1 MNRSV
6 TEQGQYLRAVIAGH
20 GHYFGVP
27 CNGTRLQTFRYRVA
41 RLWHRILCRRS
52 QNAYVKWNR
61 MQRLIERWLPR
72 PHICH
77 PYPNQRLIVT
87 TQGKSR
93 VR

>member
-1 MNRSV
+1 MAADR
-6 TEQGQYLRAVIAGH
+6 TLTG
-20 GHYFGVP
+20 YFDVP
-27 CNGTRLQTFRYRVA
+27 NNGARLLAFRFQVA
-41 RLWHRILCRRS
+41 RLWHRTLCRRS
-52 QNAYVKWNR
+52 QTAHVTWKR
-61 MQRLIERWLPR
+61 MYRLIDRWLPR